1 MRWTFQDRSAVL
13 GQESGRSTRKR
24 GRNDFA
30 ASGLS
35 VWRNANTGKCV
46 FLLDQDAD
54 AVVPAG
60 CRRLKLLKAFRPKP
74 RFAVCFFLLLYE
86 AKIFNRMEAG
96 AVCEMRPVF
105 RAKGIGCIPN
115 RKIDDKNRKRC
126 FKRMVLV
133 FSEGRGRFVCRQ
145 KCFRRRWPS
154 LS

>member
-1 MRWTFQDRSAVL
+1 MRFW
-13 GQESGRSTRKR
+13 
-24 GRNDFA
+24 GRNPA
-30 ASGLS
+30 EAPEKEGETILPRP
-35 VWRNANTGKCV
+35 VYRYGGMPILVNA
-46 FLLDQDAD
+46 FFFWIRMRS
-54 AVVPAG
+54 

-74 RFAVCFFLLLYE
+74 RFAVCFFLLLAVCFFLLLYE